1 MKRPPY
7 RNKPMEQKLNAQQKK
22 IAQALDTSERN
33 DTMIEMIQLGYSQRE
48 LTDLLNVANAKC
60 GVEPYS
66 TSAVQKAI
74 DRRLKSVS

>member
-1 MKRPPY
+1 MERPSH
-7 RNKPMEQKLNAQQKK
+7 RNTKLERKLTAQQKK

-48 LTDLLNVANAKC
+48 LTDLLNAANAKC
-60 GVEPYS
+60 GVEGYS

-74 DRRLKSVS
+74 DRRLKSMS